1 MVFFS
6 VQYGKSLRKMQTI
19 YSDLK
24 TKAIELSNDIK
35 TYPFEEKYTKMVNE
49 LSSKF
54 EVRTELK

>member
-1 MVFFS
+1 
-6 VQYGKSLRKMQTI
+6 MQTT

-24 TKAIELSNDIK
+24 TKIIELSNDIK
-35 TYPFEEKYTKMVNE
+35 TYPFEKEYTKLVNE

>member
-1 MVFFS
+1 
-6 VQYGKSLRKMQTI
+6 MQTT

-35 TYPFEEKYTKMVNE
+35 TYPFEKEYTKMVNE

-54 EVRTELK
+54 EVRTDLK

>member
-1 MVFFS
+1 
-6 VQYGKSLRKMQTI
+6 MQTT

-35 TYPFEEKYTKMVNE
+35 TYPFEKEYTKMVNE

-54 EVRTELK
+54 EVRAELK